1 MKPIILFLLAV
12 FSINVFGQNKALQIK
27 TTHLTGN
34 VYVCTSYGILGD
46 GSVYPANGLFI
57 VTATG
62 VIMIDT
68 PWGEP
73 ETRQLLDTLQT
84 RYHKKVL
91 MCVSTHFHADRVGGV
106 DVLKAK
112 GIKTYCTVLTKQLAK
127 KNGDKQPA
135 FTFKGDTTFKVDNV
149 IVQAFYPGAGHTQDN
164 IVIWLPQSKVLFG
177 GCFIKSLDSP
187 DIGNIADANLK
198 AWPSSIA
205 NVRARFKNIRYLI
218 PGHEGWQGDTSQF
231 GHTLSL
237 LKQSSH

>member
-1 MKPIILFLLAV
+1 MKPIIFFLLLI
-12 FSINVFGQNKALQIK
+12 FSVAAFGKTKPFKIK
-27 TTHLTGN
+27 ITHLKGN
-34 VYVCTSYGILGD
+34 SYLCTSYGILGD

-68 PWGEP
+68 PWDEP
-73 ETRQLLDTLQT
+73 QTKQLLDTLQS
-84 RYHKKVL
+84 RYHKTVL

-112 GIKTYCTVLTKQLAK
+112 GIKTYCTALTKQLAK
-127 KNGDKQPA
+127 KNGDKQPE
-135 FTFKGDTTFKVDNV
+135 FTFKNDTTFKVDDIV
-149 IVQAFYPGAGHTQDN
+149 VQAYYPGPGHTQDN

-187 DIGNIADANLK
+187 DIGNIADADLK
-198 AWPSSIA
+198 AWPSSIE
-205 NVRARFKNIRYLI
+205 NVKARFKGIQYVI

-231 GHTLSL
+231 GHTLGL
-237 LKQSSH
+237 LKQTSH